1 MPPSTSR
8 RQLLVG
14 TDRRRKLTS
23 SCGFELRLLP
33 QLDTPSPLGRG
44 SSHAP
49 NKPVRLLRRGTVVAF
64 LFVLRS
70 GH

>member
-1 MPPSTSR
+1 M
-8 RQLLVG
+8 G
-14 TDRRRKLTS
+14 TDWRRKLTS

-44 SSHAP
+44 SSHAL
-49 NKPVRLLRRGTVVAF
+49 NKPVCLLRRGTVVAF
-64 LFVLRS
+64 LFVLIS

>member
-1 MPPSTSR
+1 M
-8 RQLLVG
+8 G
-14 TDRRRKLTS
+14 TDRCRKLAS
-23 SCGFELRLLP
+23 SCGFELPLLP

-44 SSHAP
+44 SSHAL

-64 LFVLRS
+64 LFVLIA